1 VTNDVENRLNSV
13 SRLTRR
19 GFFVL
24 LVVMLYYGFLSE
36 KYFKDGVISYPIGS
50 DRMTMKK
57 AGNGKEVIELPQ
69 DIEAFIM
76 KKREK
81 SQVSYRSYFRKLLM
95 FDPTI
100 TGKKLEEEKKLWEEE
115 KIETFF
121 DWLTTPQKGRIPE
134 KYNLNI
140 SVSICAAVR
149 GYFSSKRMP
158 LILTREQ
165 KEKLNGRTRTTE
177 DFLFSREDLK
187 KMWNIADLSEKWILC
202 NKSLMM
208 RVEDF
213 SKITYGKLRSL
224 HLDEEAPVYFGNI
237 STEKRRVE
245 AHPFLDSDVVQVVK
259 QLLEL
264 GKDKANTDRVFTK
277 SHETASDILKSLVKK
292 AQIQTG
298 NCIVRFHNL
307 RKFGNDAL
315 KSVMSGEKA
324 DLIVGHKVDATTR
337 AYIDIKNLRELFAR
351 AMPDLVLGNGNG
363 EVKKKVEALST
374 TTEQLIQMLAKKD
387 TEIAELKTALTQKD
401 AKVAQLEQIIGK
413 PDMTKGLLDGVTP
426 SSLFD
431 RIRELEKKVEGR

>member
-1 VTNDVENRLNSV
+1 
-13 SRLTRR
+13 
-19 GFFVL
+19 
-24 LVVMLYYGFLSE
+24 
-36 KYFKDGVISYPIGS
+36 
-50 DRMTMKK
+50 MTMIK
-57 AGNGKEVIELPQ
+57 AKNGKKIIELPQ

-81 SQVSYRSYFRKLLM
+81 SRVTYQSYFRKLLV

-100 TGKKLEEEKKLWEEE
+100 TGEKLIQEKKLWEEE

-134 KYNLNI
+134 KYNINV

-158 LILTREQ
+158 LVLTREQ
-165 KEKLNGRTRTTE
+165 KEKLNGRIRSTE
-177 DFLFSREDLK
+177 DFLFSRNDLI
-187 KMWNIADLSEKWILC
+187 KMWNLADLSEKWILC

-208 RVEDF
+208 RIEDF
-213 SKITYGKLRSL
+213 ASITYGKLRSL
-224 HLDEEAPVYFGNI
+224 HLDEEAPVYFGTVG
-237 STEKRRVE
+237 TEKKRVE

-264 GKDKANTDRVFTK
+264 GKDKADSDRVFAK

-298 NCIVRFHNL
+298 NALVRFHNL

-324 DLIVGHKVDATTR
+324 DLIVGHKVDATQR
-337 AYIDIKNLRELFAR
+337 AYLDIKNLRELFAR

-374 TTEQLIQMLAKKD
+374 TTEQLIQMLAQKD
-387 TEIAELKTALTQKD
+387 EEIKALKTQQAEKDAEIEILRKSQNTMSKSISQLFELPTVKREFLELKE
-401 AKVAQLEQIIGK
+401 KVDI
-413 PDMTKGLLDGVTP
+413 T
-426 SSLFD
+426 
-431 RIRELEKKVEGR
+431 